1 MIKPTEIDRV
11 NLRKYK
17 LQDLRSSLQQAKE
30 KMCAVAKQSSAWNIK
45 YTGYRTEKYQQL
57 HDRTLDNT
65 IIMVIHKC
73 FVLSDNV

>member
-45 YTGYRTEKYQQL
+45 YTGYRTEKYQ
-57 HDRTLDNT
+57 
-65 IIMVIHKC
+65 
-73 FVLSDNV
+73 